1 MGYHHTQ
8 MVAVPVKSFLT
19 LDKKIA
25 LEFHKCAENT
35 PEYPHDYGE
44 MRQLRIELQNLCGIT
59 ELEALNVLIYRNV
72 SDYIWKYNRC
82 ASIEIGQVTKKTLKI
97 SGGVECREG
106 R

>member
-44 MRQLRIELQNLCGIT
+44 MRQLRIEKDLL
-59 ELEALNVLIYRNV
+59 
-72 SDYIWKYNRC
+72 
-82 ASIEIGQVTKKTLKI
+82 
-97 SGGVECREG
+97 
-106 R
+106 